1 MKDLL
6 RFLATYQ
13 VGIFVFLGIIAAV
26 NIYRLFHAWFEKR
39 NAYFGLEREV
49 IHNTIRS
56 SLTIIALVL
65 LLGLTQFM
73 LVSVLT
79 IKFPGLIQLTTP
91 TIDLISTPTIP
102 LTEIAGT
109 VVTPQGY
116 DATQTAIAVTGC
128 DPGQLEWTSPKNGDE
143 INGSVELKGTVNI
156 PNQGFY
162 KYEYQQVGKED
173 WKPIAAGS
181 KTILDDFLGGKW
193 DTSQDTPGN
202 YLLRLVVSDN
212 QNNLLKPCT
221 IQVKVIPT

>member
-181 KTILDDFLGGKW
+181 KTILDDSLGGKW

>member
-6 RFLATYQ
+6 RFLSTYQ
-13 VGIFVFLGIIAAV
+13 VGIFVLLGIIAAL
-26 NIYRLFHAWFEKR
+26 NSYRFFRAWLEKR

-109 VVTPQGY
+109 IVTPQGY

-128 DPGQLEWTSPKNGDE
+128 VPGQLEWTSPKNGDE

-173 WKPIAAGS
+173 WKPFAAGS
-181 KTILDDFLGGKW
+181 KTILDGSLGGKW
-193 DTSQDTPGN
+193 DTSQETPGN

>member
-13 VGIFVFLGIIAAV
+13 VGIFVFLGVIAAI
-26 NIYRLFHAWFEKR
+26 NIYRLLHAWIEKR
-39 NAYFGLEREV
+39 NAYYGLEREV

-79 IKFPGLIQLTTP
+79 IKFPGLIQLSTP

-102 LTEIAGT
+102 LTEVAGT
-109 VVTPQGY
+109 AVTPQGY
-116 DATQTAIAVTGC
+116 DLTQTAIFLTGC
-128 DPGQLEWTSPKNGDE
+128 IPGQLEWTSPKNGDD

-162 KYEYQQVGKED
+162 KYEYQQVGQED
-173 WKPIAAGS
+173 WIPIAAGS
-181 KTILDDFLGGKW
+181 KILIDSTLGGNW
-193 DTSQDTPGN
+193 NTSQLNPGN
-202 YLLRLVVSDN
+202 YFLRLVVSDN

-221 IQVKVIPT
+221 IQVKVNPT

>member
-13 VGIFVFLGIIAAV
+13 VGIFVFLGIIASI
-26 NIYRLFHAWFEKR
+26 NIYRLLRAWLEKR

-56 SLTIIALVL
+56 SLTFIALML

-73 LVSVLT
+73 LVSVIS
-79 IKFPGLIQLTTP
+79 IKFPGLVQLSTP

-109 VVTPQGY
+109 IVTPRGY

-128 DPGQLEWTSPKNGDE
+128 VPGQLEWISPKNGDE
-143 INGSVELKGTVNI
+143 VNGSIDLKGTVNVT
-156 PNQGFY
+156 NQGFY
-162 KYEYQQVGKED
+162 KYEYQQVGKEE
-173 WKPIAAGS
+173 WIPIAAGS
-181 KTILDDFLGGKW
+181 KTIVEDSLGGKW
-193 DTSQDTPGN
+193 NTNQLTPGN
-202 YLLRLVVSDN
+202 YFLRLTVSDN

-221 IQVKVIPT
+221 IQVTVIPT

>member
-13 VGIFVFLGIIAAV
+13 VGIFVFLGAIAAI
-26 NIYRLFHAWFEKR
+26 NIYRLLHAWIEKR
-39 NAYFGLEREV
+39 NAYYGLEREV
-49 IHNTIRS
+49 IHNTIRA

-79 IKFPGLIQLTTP
+79 IKFPGLIQLSTP
-91 TIDLISTPTIP
+91 TIDLISTPTVP
-102 LTEIAGT
+102 LTDIAGT

-116 DATQTAIAVTGC
+116 DLTQTAIVVTGC
-128 DPGQLEWTSPKNGDE
+128 VPGLLEWTSPKSGDE

-162 KYEYQQVGKED
+162 KYEYQQVGQEG
-173 WKPIAAGS
+173 WKVITAGN
-181 KTILDDFLGGKW
+181 KTTVDNFLGGKW

-202 YLLRLVVSDN
+202 YLLRLVVYDN
-212 QNNLLKPCT
+212 QDKPLKTCT
-221 IQVKVIPT
+221 IQVKVNPT

>member
-13 VGIFVFLGIIAAV
+13 VGIFVFFGIIAAI
-26 NIYRLFHAWFEKR
+26 NIYRLFHALFEKR

-79 IKFPGLIQLTTP
+79 IKFPGLIQLITP

-128 DPGQLEWTSPKNGDE
+128 VPGQLEWTSPKNGDV

-156 PNQGFY
+156 PNQGYYSY
-162 KYEYQQVGKED
+162 KYKQVGKED
-173 WKPIAAGS
+173 WKPFAAGS
-181 KTILDDFLGGKW
+181 KIILDDSLGGKW
-193 DTSQDTPGN
+193 DTSQETPGN

-212 QNNLLKPCT
+212 KNILLQPCT
-221 IQVKVIPT
+221 IQVRVIPT

>member
-6 RFLATYQ
+6 RFLSTYQ
-13 VGIFVFLGIIAAV
+13 VGIFVLLGIIAAL
-26 NIYRLFHAWFEKR
+26 NIIRFLRALLEKR

-65 LLGLTQFM
+65 LLGLTLFM
-73 LVSVLT
+73 LVSVLI
-79 IKFPGLIQLTTP
+79 IKFPGLIQLSTP

-109 VVTPQGY
+109 IVTPQGY
-116 DATQTAIAVTGC
+116 DATLTAIAVTGC
-128 DPGQLEWTSPKNGDE
+128 VPGQLEWTSPKNGDE

-162 KYEYQQVGKED
+162 KYEYQQTGKED
-173 WKPIAAGS
+173 WIPIAAGS
-181 KTILDDFLGGKW
+181 KTILDDSLGGKW
-193 DTSQDTPGN
+193 NTSQLNPGN

>member
-13 VGIFVFLGIIAAV
+13 VGIFVFFGIITAI
-26 NIYRLFHAWFEKR
+26 NFFRLFHALYEKR

-56 SLTIIALVL
+56 SLTIISLVL
-65 LLGLTQFM
+65 LFGLTQFM

-91 TIDLISTPTIP
+91 TIDLISAPTIP
-102 LTEIAGT
+102 LTVIAGT

-116 DATQTAIAVTGC
+116 DATQTAIAETGC
-128 DPGQLEWTSPKNGDE
+128 VPGQLEWTSPRNGDE
-143 INGSVELKGTVNI
+143 INGSVELKGTVSI
-156 PNQGFY
+156 SNQGFY
-162 KYEYQQVGKED
+162 KYEYQQIGKED
-173 WKPIAAGS
+173 WIPIAAGS
-181 KTILDDFLGGKW
+181 KTILDGPLGGKW
-193 DTSQDTPGN
+193 DTSQETPGN

-221 IQVKVIPT
+221 IQVRVIPT

>member
-13 VGIFVFLGIIAAV
+13 VGIFVFLGIIAAI
-26 NIYRLFHAWFEKR
+26 NIYRLLHAWFEKR
-39 NAYFGLEREV
+39 NAYFGLEREA

-79 IKFPGLIQLTTP
+79 IKFPGLVQLSTP

-128 DPGQLEWTSPKNGDE
+128 VPGQLEWTSPRNGDE
-143 INGSVELKGTVNI
+143 INGSVELKGTVSI

-173 WKPIAAGS
+173 WIPIAAGS
-181 KTILDDFLGGKW
+181 KTILDDSLGGKW
-193 DTSQDTPGN
+193 DTSQETPGN

>member
-13 VGIFVFLGIIAAV
+13 VGIFIFLGTIAFI
-26 NIYRLFHAWFEKR
+26 NIYRFLRAWFAKR
-39 NAYFGLEREV
+39 NAYFGMEREV

-79 IKFPGLIQLTTP
+79 IKFPGLVQLTTP
-91 TIDLISTPTIP
+91 TMDLISTPTIP

-109 VVTPQGY
+109 RVTPQGY
-116 DATQTAIAVTGC
+116 DATQTAIVVTGC
-128 DPGQLEWTSPKNGDE
+128 VPGQLEWISPQNGDE
-143 INGSVELKGTVNI
+143 ISGSVELKGTVNI

-173 WKPIAAGS
+173 WIPIAAGS
-181 KTILDDFLGGKW
+181 KTIVNDSLGGKW
-193 DTSQDTPGN
+193 DTSQLNPGN
-202 YLLRLVVSDN
+202 YFLRLVVSDN

-221 IQVKVIPT
+221 IQVKVNPT